1 MYAEMQQLLHDDG
14 GLIVIMF
21 NNYVSAYSN
30 LVAHGAVAT
39 NLEVDGMKLAQRWWF
54 A

>member
-14 GLIVIMF
+14 GLIVMMF
-21 NNYVSAYSN
+21 NNYVSAHSN
-30 LVAHGAVAT
+30 AIAHGAVAA
-39 NLEVDGMKLAQRWWF
+39 NLEVDGMKLPQRWWF

>member
-1 MYAEMQQLLHDDG
+1 M
-14 GLIVIMF
+14 MF
-21 NNYVSAYSN
+21 NNYVSAHATA
-30 LVAHGAVAT
+30 LAHGPVAA